1 MFDHL
6 PAAGSEDASFLGRRL
21 VHSETGASPLFI
33 HSPGG
38 FNDCHEEL
46 FSKLGSGAGQSKKKN
61 SPAGTSRRIKNT
73 NCGDNSDLFGVPS
86 TQPST
91 LPSDQPSPLAPTS
104 AFTQFSISVSCHLS
118 GIPGLLD
125 PGPLAHLE
133 NFSRDFLQDDI
144 KHGLDSVEL
153 TSHSFVTAPTRRL
166 QKLDAG
172 QILKL
177 TFTFEG
183 FLIGLAPCQVTDL
196 LVTGVDSVA
205 FTSQLRGSGDA
216 FFAAALASS
225 VAEAASA
232 PTEFVTLAPTAEP
245 LFSEFDCQGHAVLAG
260 SAIMFADTTISGGDV
275 NKGTAIDGTSHW

>member
-1 MFDHL
+1 
-6 PAAGSEDASFLGRRL
+6 
-21 VHSETGASPLFI
+21 
-33 HSPGG
+33 
-38 FNDCHEEL
+38 
-46 FSKLGSGAGQSKKKN
+46 
-61 SPAGTSRRIKNT
+61 
-73 NCGDNSDLFGVPS
+73 
-86 TQPST
+86 
-91 LPSDQPSPLAPTS
+91 
-104 AFTQFSISVSCHLS
+104 
-118 GIPGLLD
+118 
-125 PGPLAHLE
+125 LAHLE

-260 SAIMFADTTISGGDV
+260 SAITFADTTISGGDV